1 MRSTSPS
8 NNQTDLLSYSF
19 GESMPLA
26 DLAPFARDMLFY
38 QKRKKEKCRLVSP
51 PKFDVPIAD
60 THAHLDM
67 LGNPALALARSA
79 FYGIKFICTIVDV
92 QEDDCT
98 TFEQLDSWFKEA
110 KRIYDSYEL
119 PGFEFAKPK
128 VRVGIGCHPHNAKFY
143 DDALEEKLL

>member
-51 PKFDVPIAD
+51 PKFDPCQ
-60 THAHLDM
+60 
-67 LGNPALALARSA
+67 ALVRIERTAPDAAL
-79 FYGIKFICTIVDV
+79 IQK
-92 QEDDCT
+92 
-98 TFEQLDSWFKEA
+98 
-110 KRIYDSYEL
+110 IY
-119 PGFEFAKPK
+119 FF
-128 VRVGIGCHPHNAKFY
+128 
-143 DDALEEKLL
+143 